1 MLHWVHKKNIIA
13 AEDKGFALNLGGDH
27 SISTG
32 SISGIKSMY
41 PNMKV
46 LWISAHDDCVLPEFS
61 NYKYRNYHG
70 MSASHLLGWINEEQ
84 TPNF

>member
-32 SISGIKSMY
+32 SISGLKSMY

-61 NYKYRNYHG
+61 NYKYIYQFNLISSNAEG
-70 MSASHLLGWINEEQ
+70 I
-84 TPNF
+84 